1 MDIVIS
7 RAQLRPILAGVMAV
21 IVAAGVAVEV
31 LKPVYHLKSRSGI
44 VPLLSLSY
52 EQNLPTFYS
61 AALLLAC
68 SLLLALVALGA
79 KKNGE
84 RFVANWRVLSA
95 GFLYIAVD
103 EVLSFHEEAG
113 KLMTLGGVLHFSWVV
128 PAAILVLLVGA
139 AYVPFLRHLPRS
151 MRVRFLLAGAIYVGG
166 AVVMDLPLG
175 YWTVHHGTDNLGY
188 GLIDALEEAM
198 EMLGLN
204 LFLLALLDHLAEKG
218 WAVRFAS
225 GKAPSPSPAVE
236 P

>member
-1 MDIVIS
+1 MDIVLS
-7 RAQLRPILAGVMAV
+7 KAQLRPILAGVMAV

-31 LKPVYHLKSRSGI
+31 LKPVYHLKSRSGV

-79 KKNGE
+79 KRSGE
-84 RFVANWRVLSA
+84 RFVANWWVLSA

-113 KLMTLGGVLHFSWVV
+113 KLMALDGVLHFSWVV
-128 PAAILVLLVGA
+128 PAAIVVLLIGA
-139 AYVPFLRHLPRS
+139 SYVPFLRRLPRS
-151 MRVRFLLAGAIYVGG
+151 MSLRFLLAGAIYVTG
-166 AVVMDLPLG
+166 AVVMELPLG

-188 GLIDALEEAM
+188 GLIDAGEEAM

-204 LFLLALLDHLAEKG
+204 LFLLALVDHLAAKG
-218 WAVRFAS
+218 WAVRFTS
-225 GKAPSPSPAVE
+225 GKPPAPAAAE

>member
-1 MDIVIS
+1 MDIVLS
-7 RAQLRPILAGVMAV
+7 KARLRPILAGVMAV

-31 LKPVYHLKSRSGI
+31 LRPVYHLKSQSGV

-68 SLLLALVALGA
+68 SLLLALIALGA
-79 KKNGE
+79 RRNGE
-84 RFVANWRVLSA
+84 RFVAAWRVLSA

-103 EVLSFHEEAG
+103 EVLSFHEEAS
-113 KLMTLGGVLHFSWVV
+113 KLLALDGALHFSWVI
-128 PAAILVLLVGA
+128 PAAILVLLLGA

-151 MRVRFLLAGAIYVGG
+151 MRLRFLLAGAIYVGG
-166 AVVMDLPLG
+166 AVVMELPLG

-188 GLIDALEEAM
+188 GLIDAAEEAM

-204 LFLLALLDHLAEKG
+204 LFLLALVDHLAEKG
-218 WAVRFAS
+218 WSVRFAS
-225 GKAPSPSPAVE
+225 DKAPKAAPASA